1 MDKDLLK
8 YRIAKYGET
17 ATELANAMGI
27 HETTLSAKIN
37 GSAEFKQ
44 SEINFIVERYGL
56 SSDDTMAIFFKE
68 RVAENSTNAK
78 STDSTSVKAG

>member
-17 ATELANAMGI
+17 AAELANAMGI

-56 SSDDTMAIFFKE
+56 TGDETLAIFFKD
-68 RVAENSTNAK
+68 RVADK
-78 STDSTSVKAG
+78 STEIIQPAI